1 MNFYDSLEYK
11 EKLEELENI
20 VYFKCDLENLTSIE
34 IYEVKYYYY
43 ADENASTRW
52 CNLSFM

>member
-11 EKLEELENI
+11 EKLEELDNI

-34 IYEVKYYYY
+34 K
-43 ADENASTRW
+43 
-52 CNLSFM
+52 FK